1 MSRKSLKILLVLVT
15 ILSLVSTFSFATDE
29 TATDNTNSAATTTSE
44 ENSASTSEETTD
56 GTTDEEGT
64 DGETAGETTGDTE
77 TEEPSTNHDLYVTG
91 TDITV
96 EADETVNGNAFLFGD
111 TVTIRGQIGGDLF
124 VVANTLN
131 VDGGQIYGN
140 VFALASD
147 TIRLDG
153 LIYDLYAV
161 CDNLTVAYD
170 GLTYRDL
177 KVTCNT
183 ASINGVIG
191 KDVNIEARES
201 LTIESDCFIYG
212 NLNYSAPTEI
222 DIADSLIEGDTNYS
236 ELSIT
241 SSNNVLGYVISLLTI
256 LVFTL
261 IVWLVASK
269 LAPKFYGRLTTMAPK
284 KMALSILV
292 GLLALIITPLVAAL
306 LMMTIVGIPVGLAL
320 LAIYM
325 IAVVLSFAMAVMS
338 IAAKL
343 ASKVKALAKLNN
355 LLAVILVTIV
365 LWLLSLI
372 PYAGLVITFV
382 VILAGFGMLILSV
395 INKKEKTEKVAE

>member
-56 GTTDEEGT
+56 GTTAEEGT
-64 DGETAGETTGDTE
+64 DGETTGDTE

-222 DIADSLIEGDTNYS
+222 DIADDLIEGDTNYS

-269 LAPKFYGRLTTMAPK
+269 LAPKFYTRLTTMAPK

-343 ASKVKALAKLNN
+343 AGKVKVLAKLNN

-372 PYAGLVITFV
+372 PYAGLVITLI

-395 INKKEKTEKVAE
+395 INKKEKSEKVAE

>member
-56 GTTDEEGT
+56 GTTAEEGT
-64 DGETAGETTGDTE
+64 DGETTGDTE

>member
-56 GTTDEEGT
+56 GTTAEEGT
-64 DGETAGETTGDTE
+64 DGETTGDTE

-222 DIADSLIEGDTNYS
+222 DIADGLIEGDTNYS

-269 LAPKFYGRLTTMAPK
+269 LAPKFYTRLTTMAPK

-306 LMMTIVGIPVGLAL
+306 LMMTVVGIPVGLAL

-343 ASKVKALAKLNN
+343 AGKVKVLAKLNN

-372 PYAGLVITFV
+372 PYAGPVITLI

-395 INKKEKTEKVAE
+395 INKKEKSEKVAE

>member
-56 GTTDEEGT
+56 GTTAEEGT

-222 DIADSLIEGDTNYS
+222 DI
-236 ELSIT
+236 
-241 SSNNVLGYVISLLTI
+241 
-256 LVFTL
+256 
-261 IVWLVASK
+261 
-269 LAPKFYGRLTTMAPK
+269 R
-284 KMALSILV
+284 
-292 GLLALIITPLVAAL
+292 
-306 LMMTIVGIPVGLAL
+306 
-320 LAIYM
+320 
-325 IAVVLSFAMAVMS
+325 
-338 IAAKL
+338 
-343 ASKVKALAKLNN
+343 
-355 LLAVILVTIV
+355 
-365 LWLLSLI
+365 
-372 PYAGLVITFV
+372 
-382 VILAGFGMLILSV
+382 
-395 INKKEKTEKVAE
+395 

>member
-56 GTTDEEGT
+56 GTTAEEGT
-64 DGETAGETTGDTE
+64 DGETTGDTE
-77 TEEPSTNHDLYVTG
+77 TEEASTNHDLYVT
-91 TDITV
+91 DDDVIV
-96 EADETVNGNAFLFGD
+96 EADETVNGNAFLFGN

-131 VDGGQIYGN
+131 IDGGQIYGN
-140 VFALASD
+140 VFAVAFD
-147 TIRLDG
+147 TITLNG

-161 CDNLTVAYD
+161 CSNLNVAYD

-177 KVTCNT
+177 KVTCDT

-201 LTIESDCFIYG
+201 LTLESDCYIYG
-212 NLNYSAPTEI
+212 NLNYSTPSEI
-222 DIADSLIEGDTNYS
+222 EIGEGLVIGDTNYS
-236 ELSIT
+236 ELSII
-241 SSNNVLGYVISLLTI
+241 LGYLVSLLTI
-256 LVFTL
+256 LVSTL

>member
-56 GTTDEEGT
+56 GTTAEEGT
-64 DGETAGETTGDTE
+64 DGETTGDTE

-269 LAPKFYGRLTTMAPK
+269 LAPKFYTRLTTMAPK

-306 LMMTIVGIPVGLAL
+306 LMMTVVGIPVGLAL

-338 IAAKL
+338 ISAKL

-372 PYAGLVITFV
+372 PYAGPVITLI

-395 INKKEKTEKVAE
+395 INKKEKSEKVAE